1 MTSFFPFHLFVF
13 ILYWIFEWVL
23 QAYASSEAEY
33 NRLRDLP
40 KIPSFHKFARREQ
53 YAQMDDSDPR
63 ERKWLGGILGRQ
75 QDCISERVRNWSLD
89 FSATCGNIDNSRI
102 SGDNCTQRSFSND
115 VVCHLDLKEH
125 SGESVAVESR
135 LTKAWV
141 DSAGSGGVKDYHAI
155 EMWQSQ
161 ALDAAPEFYPSL
173 HARDEEDSNKMSR
186 LSIGRNER
194 QAEESSVSQEK
205 GSLENQPKGAEHV
218 KQAVV
223 DYVASLLMP
232 LYKARKIDKEGYKNI
247 MKKSIT
253 KASSYCAHC
262 LFITLF
268 TLFFSWSQF
277 CMRFVLLVPWS
288 TTFLSLLNNVSVGC
302 FHAITA
308 QFSQR
313 PSQY

>member
-1 MTSFFPFHLFVF
+1 M
-13 ILYWIFEWVL
+13 VL

-53 YAQMDDSDPR
+53 YAQTDDSDPR
-63 ERKWLGGILGRQ
+63 ERKWLVGNLGR

-89 FSATCGNIDNSRI
+89 FSATCGNIDNSRM
-102 SGDNCTQRSFSND
+102 SGDNCTQRSYSND
-115 VVCHLDLKEH
+115 VACHLDLKEH
-125 SGESVAVESR
+125 SGESVAVDSR
-135 LTKAWV
+135 FTKAWV

-161 ALDAAPEFYPSL
+161 ALDAAPEFFYPAL

-194 QAEESSVSQEK
+194 QTEESSVSQEK

-218 KQAVV
+218 KQAVI

-232 LYKARKIDKEGYKNI
+232 LYKTRKIDKEGYKNI

-253 KASSYCAHC
+253 KASSYRTHC
-262 LFITLF
+262 LFIPLVAQYFLATFSLRF
-268 TLFFSWSQF
+268 TLVVHWT
-277 CMRFVLLVPWS
+277 
-288 TTFLSLLNNVSVGC
+288 TTFC
-302 FHAITA
+302 
-308 QFSQR
+308 
-313 PSQY
+313 PC